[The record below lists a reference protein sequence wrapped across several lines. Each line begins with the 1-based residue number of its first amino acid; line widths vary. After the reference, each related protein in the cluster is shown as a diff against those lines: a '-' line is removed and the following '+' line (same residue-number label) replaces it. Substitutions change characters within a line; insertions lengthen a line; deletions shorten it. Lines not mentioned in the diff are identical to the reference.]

1 MALQLINLG
10 TPNNNDGDS
19 LYAGG
24 SKINSNFSEL
34 YTQLAGANTNAL
46 RIDLGTGPGFIPT
59 TGSVLTWSVTNQK
72 FIATSG
78 AMRSAGLQGSS
89 ALILTNDNGRQGV
102 DLEYTSRP
110 NALEFFINGRRL
122 WDLRATTTG
131 SITGTRATWYIGLGN
146 AAVTSLAITT
156 RGVSISGVDGLTVW
170 KNTAEENIA
179 SSQLI
184 GTGSSGIIL
193 YQSPLIDRGSQK
205 GPTDSSNAI
214 AHTGFVQALLAL
226 QAYAAGTTTITG
238 NRGVTGG
245 GTLTTNRNL
254 QLDPRAMYNF
264 CNGLTYQFQ
273 YDTAGAN
280 GATSVLVVHPG
291 TAVHYSYS
299 TTGATQVATTS
310 VQSIV
315 TTTQS
320 IARAWLDS
328 PTWTPTNSSSL
339 LEASVS
345 LAAYTWFYV
354 YLIVHNT
361 TGVPDICVSTSRS
374 YAAAQTKLTA
384 ATGGSPY
391 VIVRRLGAFRNGAGA
406 SGPQPF
412 TTRRID
418 NNTIK
423 LQYGDFQT
431 FSPNTQSSSYTSS
444 VFIQT
449 GSLGNGTLGIF
460 SSSAGTTATANLFSS
475 TLITAIPPIPG
486 ITADIDV
493 YYNISLAMGP
503 AQTTALTVI
512 FYGEPWLSSTST
524 TYWSRINTGVP
535 YQKVLP
541 TALFAAN
548 NGYVGLGTGIVTT
561 VVATAP
567 DHAYVPDAA
576 LDVNTVFG
584 STSGVI
590 LRYGLFNQQIN
601 AVSTNTPTHLGW
613 DVRGF
618 NIAR

>member
-1 MALQLINLG
+1 
-10 TPNNNDGDS
+10 
-19 LYAGG
+19 
-24 SKINSNFSEL
+24 
-34 YTQLAGANTNAL
+34 
-46 RIDLGTGPGFIPT
+46 
-59 TGSVLTWSVTNQK
+59 
-72 FIATSG
+72 
-78 AMRSAGLQGSS
+78 MRSAGLQGSS

-110 NALEFFINGRRL
+110 NALEFFVNGRRL

-214 AHTGFVQALLAL
+214 AHTGYVQALLAL

-238 NRGVTGG
+238 NRGVVGG
-245 GTLTTNRNL
+245 GTLATNRNL

-310 VQSIV
+310 IQSIV

-328 PTWTPTNSSSL
+328 PSWTATNSSSL

-345 LAAYTWFYV
+345 LSAYTWFYV
-354 YLIVHNT
+354 YLIVNTT
-361 TGVPDICVSTSRS
+361 TGVPDFCASTSRS
-374 YAAAQTKLTA
+374 YAAAQTKLSA
-384 ATGGSPY
+384 ATGGAPY

-406 SGPQPF
+406 TGPQPF

-431 FSPNTQSSSYTSS
+431 FSPNNQSSSYTSS
-444 VFIQT
+444 VFASPVAAAV
-449 GSLGNGTLGIF
+449 GGNYTIGIF
-460 SSSAGTTATANLFSS
+460 SSSAATTATANLFSS

-486 ITADIDV
+486 ITADIDI
-493 YYNISLAMGP
+493 YYSLFG
-503 AQTTALTVI
+503 QTYTASTSLNVI

-535 YQKVLP
+535 YQNVRHECSRP
-541 TALFAAN
+541 TPSNTQVMGTSNAVTAA
-548 NGYVGLGTGIVTT
+548 VSM
-561 VVATAP
+561 AP
-567 DHAYVPDAA
+567 DYAYVPDAA
-576 LDVNTVFG
+576 LDTNTVFG
-584 STSGVI
+584 STSGAIV
-590 LRYGLFNQQIN
+590 RYGLFNLMMTT
-601 AVSTNTPTHLGW
+601 SPTVVPNHLGW

>member
-1 MALQLINLG
+1 MALQLISLG

-24 SKINSNFSEL
+24 SKINSNFSDL
-34 YTQLAGANTNAL
+34 YTQLAGATTNAL

-59 TGSVLTWSVTNQK
+59 TGSVLTWSVVNQK
-72 FIATSG
+72 FIASSS

-102 DLEYTSRP
+102 DLEYGSRP
-110 NALEFFINGRRL
+110 NALEFFINGRTM
-122 WDLRATTTG
+122 WDFRAATTG

-156 RGVSISGVDGLTVW
+156 RGVSISGVDGITVW
-170 KNTAEENIA
+170 KNIAEENIA

-214 AHTGFVQALLAL
+214 AHTGYVQALLAL
-226 QAYAAGTTTITG
+226 QSYAAGTTTVTG

-245 GTLTTNRNL
+245 GSLAANRTL

-273 YDTAGAN
+273 YDTAAAN

-299 TTGATQVATTS
+299 TTGATQVAATS
-310 VQSIV
+310 IQSIV

-320 IARAWLDS
+320 LARAWLDTPS
-328 PTWTPTNSSSL
+328 WTATNSSSL

-345 LAAYTWFYV
+345 LSAFTWFYV
-354 YLIVHNT
+354 YLIVNT
-361 TGVPDICVSTSRS
+361 TTGASDFCVSTSRS

-384 ATGGSPY
+384 ATGGAPY
-391 VIVRRLGAFRNGAGA
+391 VIVRRLGCFRNGAGIT
-406 SGPQPF
+406 GPQPF

-423 LQYGDFQT
+423 LQYGDFQSFGGFAT
-431 FSPNTQSSSYTSS
+431 SSYTSS
-444 VFIQT
+444 IFVFT
-449 GSLGNGTLGIF
+449 GSQGINTQGLF
-460 SSSAGTTATANLFSS
+460 TSSQATTATANLFSS
-475 TLITAIPPIPG
+475 VLVTAIPPLPG

-493 YYNISLAMGP
+493 HYNPGNAAAS
-503 AQTTALTVI
+503 TALTVI

-524 TYWSRINTGVP
+524 TYWSRISNGVP
-535 YQKVLP
+535 YQIVRHDI
-541 TALFAAN
+541 
-548 NGYVGLGTGIVTT
+548 GGTVNTSR
-561 VVATAP
+561 VSVATTMAP
-567 DHAYVPDAA
+567 DYAYVPDAA
-576 LDVNTVFG
+576 LDVSTVFG
-584 STSGVI
+584 STSGAVI
-590 LRYGLFNQQIN
+590 RFGLFNQQVN
-601 AVSTNTPTHLGW
+601 AVQTVTPTHLGW

>member
-1 MALQLINLG
+1 
-10 TPNNNDGDS
+10 
-19 LYAGG
+19 
-24 SKINSNFSEL
+24 
-34 YTQLAGANTNAL
+34 
-46 RIDLGTGPGFIPT
+46 
-59 TGSVLTWSVTNQK
+59 
-72 FIATSG
+72 
-78 AMRSAGLQGSS
+78 
-89 ALILTNDNGRQGV
+89 
-102 DLEYTSRP
+102 
-110 NALEFFINGRRL
+110 
-122 WDLRATTTG
+122 
-131 SITGTRATWYIGLGN
+131 
-146 AAVTSLAITT
+146 
-156 RGVSISGVDGLTVW
+156 
-170 KNTAEENIA
+170 
-179 SSQLI
+179 LI

-238 NRGVTGG
+238 NRGVVGG
-245 GTLTTNRNL
+245 GTLAAPRAL

-310 VQSIV
+310 IQSIV

-320 IARAWLDS
+320 IARAWLNS
-328 PTWTPTNSSSL
+328 PAWTATNSSSL

-345 LAAYTWFYV
+345 LSTYTWFYV
-354 YLIVHNT
+354 YLIVNTT
-361 TGVPDICVSTSRS
+361 TGVPDFCASTSRS
-374 YAAAQTKLTA
+374 YAAAQTKLSA
-384 ATGGSPY
+384 ATGGAPY
-391 VIVRRLGAFRNGAGA
+391 VIVRRLGCFRNGAGA
-406 SGPQPF
+406 TGPQPF

-431 FSPNTQSSSYTSS
+431 FGPNNQTSSYTSS

-449 GSLGNGTLGIF
+449 GSLGNYTLGIF
-460 SSSAGTTATANLFSS
+460 SSSAATTATANLFSS

-535 YQKVLP
+535 YEKVLP

-561 VVATAP
+561 AVATAP
-567 DHAYVPDAA
+567 DYAYVPDAA

-590 LRYGLFNQQIN
+590 LRYGLFNQQMN